1 MVEARDAKGSGWSVC
16 TRLEHFTDEAG
27 SEAAGNAVA
36 AIDGARVES
45 GDYTVVFG
53 PQPVADL
60 CNNLIVP
67 SCQAGSFFA
76 SSTPFLGAPRPLGR
90 RGRGS
95 ASTTT
100 GPCRASRAPGASPA
114 RACPPDGPT

>member
-1 MVEARDAKGSGWSVC
+1 MG
-16 TRLEHFTDEAG
+16 LEHFTDEAG

-60 CNNLIVP
+60 CNK
-67 SCQAGSFFA
+67 
-76 SSTPFLGAPRPLGR
+76 
-90 RGRGS
+90 RGRTI
-95 ASTTT
+95 TTT
-100 GPCRASRAPGASPA
+100 GTRPSPKL
-114 RACPPDGPT
+114 RL